1 LSAPINT
8 TAGFAITGSP
18 IHDNHLSPNIR
29 RAAVQK
35 NGGTGAKMWNLFA
48 KAKNT
53 REIKQADA

>member
-18 IHDNHLSPNIR
+18 IHEKTLSPNIR

-35 NGGTGAKMWNLFA
+35 NGGTGAKMWNFFA
-48 KAKNT
+48 SAKHA
-53 REIKQADA
+53 REIKQ